1 MNKNLVTILDI
12 GSTKTVCLAAAPDEE
27 GGLEVAGLSISDSRG
42 IKRGVIVDID
52 EAAKS
57 IDNAIRRLKADLGH
71 DVPGV
76 VVGVGGAHIE
86 GMNAQG
92 FVPIYP
98 RSRVISREDV
108 LQVINHS
115 RQVVLPPD
123 REMIQALPRE
133 FRIDGQRGILKPI
146 GMNGSKL
153 ECVTYIVTGQATHL
167 QNVEKAIGMT
177 GHRVDQMVLLPLA
190 SGLGALTQEQ
200 IELGSAVVDIGGGV
214 TEIAIFSGGSVAFSA
229 SIPIGGALVTSDV
242 SKLLKTSPEGAERL
256 KTLHGVAMARNIAE
270 KETVDVH
277 QIGHATARPLQR
289 KVLCEIIESRMR
301 ELAQMV
307 KQQIEK
313 SGMYGVLP
321 GGVVLTGGGAMLEGT
336 QNLFED
342 VLKHLRVEIV
352 EPKVDGAAHG
362 LTDRPG
368 MAAALGM
375 ARFAIQCFGDEL
387 GPAGSAGWKE
397 RVRTFWSLLSGK
409 A

>member
-1 MNKNLVTILDI
+1 MNNLVTVLDL

-27 GGLEVAGLSISDSRG
+27 DGIRVEGLAVSESRG
-42 IKRGVIVDID
+42 IRRGLIVDVD

-71 DVPGV
+71 DVPGI
-76 VVGVGGAHIE
+76 VVGVGGSHVD

-98 RSRVISREDV
+98 RSRSISREDV

-115 RQVVLPPD
+115 RQVVLPTD

-133 FRIDGQRGILKPI
+133 FRVDGQRDILKPI
-146 GMNGSKL
+146 GMTGSKL
-153 ECVTYIVTGQATHL
+153 ECVTYIVTGQGEQL
-167 QNVEKAIGMT
+167 QNIDKAVAMT
-177 GHRVDQMVLLPLA
+177 GHRVEQMVLQPLC
-190 SGLGALTQEQ
+190 SGLGALNQDQ
-200 IELGSAVVDIGGGV
+200 LELGAVVVDIGGGV
-214 TEIAIFSGGSVAFSA
+214 TEVAVFSGGSVAFSA

-242 SKLLKTSPEGAERL
+242 SKLLKTSLDEAEKL
-256 KTLHGVAMARNIAE
+256 KIEHGSATAQNIAE
-270 KETVDVH
+270 KETVEVH
-277 QIGHATARPLQR
+277 QIGHVSPRPLQR

-301 ELAQMV
+301 ELATMV
-307 KQQIEK
+307 KQQVEK
-313 SGMYGVLP
+313 SGMSGSLP
-321 GGVVLTGGGAMLEGT
+321 GGVVLTGGGAMLDGT
-336 QNLFED
+336 QKLFQD
-342 VLKHLRVEIV
+342 ALKHLRVEIV
-352 EPKVDGAAHG
+352 EPKVNGAAHG

-368 MAAALGM
+368 MAASLGM

-387 GPAGSAGWKE
+387 GPAGGAGWKE

>member
-1 MNKNLVTILDI
+1 MNDNLVTVLDI
-12 GSTKTVCLAAAPDEE
+12 GSTKTVCLAAAPSEDD
-27 GGLEVAGLSISDSRG
+27 GLEVAGIAISESRG
-42 IKRGVIVDID
+42 VRRGVISDID

-57 IDNAIRRLKADLGH
+57 IDNALRRLKSEVGH

-76 VVGVGGAHIE
+76 VVGVGGSHVE

-98 RSRVISREDV
+98 RSRVITREDV

-133 FRIDGQRGILKPI
+133 FRVDGQRGVLRPI

-153 ECVTYIVTGQATHL
+153 ECMTYVVSGQATQM
-167 QNVEKAIGMT
+167 QNIEKAVTMT
-177 GHRVDQMVLLPLA
+177 GHRVDQVVLLPLA

-200 IELGSAVVDIGGGV
+200 IELGAAVIDIGGGV
-214 TEIAIFSGGSVAFSA
+214 TEIAVFSGGSVAFSA
-229 SIPIGGALVTSDV
+229 SIPIGGSLVTSDV
-242 SKLLKTSPEGAERL
+242 SKLLKTSPDEAERL
-256 KTLHGVAMARNIAE
+256 KALYGAASARNIAE
-270 KETVDVH
+270 KETVEVH
-277 QIGHATARPLQR
+277 QIGHVAARPMQR

-301 ELAQMV
+301 ELALMA

-342 VLKHLRVEIV
+342 VLKHLRVTVV
-352 EPKVDGAAHG
+352 EPKVNGAAHG

-387 GPAGSAGWKE
+387 GPAGGAGWKE